1 MKFKK
6 ILPQFLTLLFIV
18 LIFGFFTMNAQENM
32 DTRGIE
38 FGFGFLSKEAS
49 FDIQFS
55 LIDYDGSMS
64 YARAYLVGLLN
75 TLLVSFIGIIL
86 CTLLGAVVGVARLS
100 PNYLIR
106 KTASFYIEFFRNIPL
121 LLQIFFWYFAALRA
135 LPMPED
141 APLIFGSSF
150 MTIKGLYTPAPIW
163 TNFDVFMI
171 SLVVALFVIYFFNK
185 FAKKKQEEEG
195 KQYPK
200 FLISLGIFI
209 ILPALTFIIGG
220 VAVISGVAVSLA
232 RLLGKCG
239 PVDENGVPCV
249 GNVQCDLRFGSMD
262 DNEFNESKFK
272 SSEQNTK
279 QFFQNLKRLFGDFG
293 NTIWSVYQ
301 GVLGVV
307 GLAALPQVGLQ
318 SLLPTEMAVRLGFYP
333 GLIGG
338 SLGVVLVVLGRL
350 QLLPPALA
358 TAWGRLSG
366 WTATLLFM
374 TMPVAQLASNFARPA
389 TLEGLSVWSSL
400 LAMLGNAL
408 MVPRALYTRDVI
420 WLTGSTWGCTLMGWG
435 VMLSLFLGTKLDG
448 TRYIDAFT
456 FGALT
461 ATFFLYLAAVWFVDG
476 VSALAAGY
484 HAGWRLKAWNFH
496 GAADEQP
503 RTEIKK
509 KIREASGK
517 AE

>member
-220 VAVISGVAVSLA
+220 VDIFWSF
-232 RLLGKCG
+232 
-239 PVDENGVPCV
+239 P
-249 GNVQCDLRFGSMD
+249 Q
-262 DNEFNESKFK
+262 
-272 SSEQNTK
+272 
-279 QFFQNLKRLFGDFG
+279 LK
-293 NTIWSVYQ
+293 
-301 GVLGVV
+301 
-307 GLAALPQVGLQ
+307 
-318 SLLPTEMAVRLGFYP
+318 
-333 GLIGG
+333 
-338 SLGVVLVVLGRL
+338 
-350 QLLPPALA
+350 
-358 TAWGRLSG
+358 
-366 WTATLLFM
+366 
-374 TMPVAQLASNFARPA
+374 QLALTSFEGGVGIPPELIAL
-389 TLEGLSVWSSL
+389 TL
-400 LAMLGNAL
+400 AL
-408 MVPRALYTRDVI
+408 TLY
-420 WLTGSTWGCTLMGWG
+420 
-435 VMLSLFLGTKLDG
+435 
-448 TRYIDAFT
+448 
-456 FGALT
+456 T
-461 ATFFLYLAAVWFVDG
+461 ATFIAENVRAGIQGIGKGQKEAAASIGLTHGQVLKLVILPQALRIIIPPTTNQYLNLTKNSSLAAAIAYPDLVLVF
-476 VSALAAGY
+476 AGT
-484 HAGWRLKAWNFH
+484 AMMQTGRAI
-496 GAADEQP
+496 
-503 RTEIKK
+503 EIVGITMATYLTISLSISLLMNWYNKRIAIQEK
-509 KIREASGK
+509 
-517 AE
+517 